1 MVLPRKETLV
11 YYEEIDNW
19 ITSEEITSD
28 GVILVFKKDTPS
40 DVIEL
45 FEKIKDKL
53 DFKVKEYKKRRL
65 TIVVSLFVS
74 VGFDKCALNFRN

>member
-1 MVLPRKETLV
+1 MMRLPRKETLV
-11 YYEEIDNW
+11 YLEKVNNW
-19 ITSEEITSD
+19 IASEEIVSD

-53 DFKVKEYKKRRL
+53 DFKVKEYRKE
-65 TIVVSLFVS
+65 
-74 VGFDKCALNFRN
+74 D

>member
-1 MVLPRKETLV
+1 MMVLPRKETLV

-19 ITSEEITSD
+19 IASEEIVSD
-28 GVILVFKKDTPS
+28 GVILVFKRNVPG

-53 DFKVKEYKKRRL
+53 GFTVKEYRKE
-65 TIVVSLFVS
+65 
-74 VGFDKCALNFRN
+74 D

>member
-1 MVLPRKETLV
+1 MMRLPKKETLV

-19 ITSEEITSD
+19 IASEEIMD
-28 GVILVFKKDTPS
+28 NGVILVFKKGTPS

-53 DFKVKEYKKRRL
+53 DFKVKEYRKE
-65 TIVVSLFVS
+65 
-74 VGFDKCALNFRN
+74 D

>member
-1 MVLPRKETLV
+1 MMVLPRKETLV

-19 ITSEEITSD
+19 IASEKITD
-28 GVILVFKKDTPS
+28 NGVVLVFKRDVPS

-53 DFKVKEYKKRRL
+53 DFKVKEYRKE
-65 TIVVSLFVS
+65 
-74 VGFDKCALNFRN
+74 D

>member
-11 YYEEIDNW
+11 YYKKIDNW
-19 ITSEEITSD
+19 IASEEITD
-28 GVILVFKKDTPS
+28 NGVILVFKKDTPS

-53 DFKVKEYKKRRL
+53 DFKVKEYRKE
-65 TIVVSLFVS
+65 
-74 VGFDKCALNFRN
+74 D